1 MALTVGEL
9 LATITVDDAPAEAG
23 LRRTE
28 QGIRR
33 TGRVIEDEA
42 GRAGQAAG
50 RELGE
55 QLAEESERGA
65 ARAGSGITSALGAVK
80 GALIGGAIGAALMAG
95 LSEAVEQDKGTD
107 LLAARLGATPEQSER
122 LGKAAG
128 KLFTGGYSESV
139 EAANEA
145 LQHLWQQGLVPA
157 DATAEQL
164 QQVGGRAQQVADILG
179 EEVGPVAK
187 SVGQMLKTGMAKDA
201 DEAFDILV
209 RGTQLGANKAED
221 LLDIFNEYPTQFR
234 DLGIDGKQA
243 MGLIHQG
250 LEAGARDADIVAD
263 AFKELNIRVKD
274 GSAADGLKSI
284 GLNADKMAAAFNKG
298 GPEANAAL
306 DQIMDRLRQV
316 KDPSERS
323 KLAFSLLGTQA
334 EDLSKALFSLDPSSA
349 VAGLGAVDGAAAK
362 AGDTMRDNA
371 STRWTQFTR
380 GLQQGAVDILGSKV
394 VPALM
399 SAADWV
405 GTLGTKYDTARK
417 YVGEHSLA
425 FSIAA
430 GVIGAVLL
438 PTLIALGVQATVTT
452 ATTVAGWVAQGA
464 AAVATGATYLVT
476 NAQMIAGWLAQGV
489 AAVAA
494 GARVVGAWVL
504 MGTQSL
510 LQAARM
516 AAAWVI
522 ALGPVGWIIA
532 AVVGLVALVIGNWD
546 TVSSATAAAW
556 NWIVGFVKSAAGWL
570 VDVFLNWTLIGL
582 LIKHWD
588 SIKSGAVTGWNAT
601 VDFVRGIPGRI
612 VEFFLNWTLVGLLI
626 RHWDSIRSGVA
637 EKASGLVSD
646 VKALP
651 GRIAEGLG
659 NLGSLLVDKGRD
671 IVRGL
676 WSGIQSMG
684 GWLRDT
690 LMGWAK
696 NLIPGPIAKALGIHS
711 PSRVMARQVGR
722 WIPAGIV
729 SGIEGAQPELAAAM
743 RDLVEVPD
751 TPALTA
757 AARTPLPAV
766 AAPLPA
772 AYGSAPAGHLGG
784 GPLLHIEQFNA
795 GGQSPEQ
802 LAAALGWELKV
813 RG

>member
-28 QGIRR
+28 QNIRR
-33 TGRVIEDEA
+33 TAQVIEDEA

-65 ARAGSGITSALGAVK
+65 ERAGSGITSALGAVK

-221 LLDIFNEYPTQFR
+221 LLDTFNEYPTQFR

-250 LEAGARDADIVAD
+250 LEAGARDADVVAD

-371 STRWTQFTR
+371 STRWTAFTR
-380 GLQQGAVDILGSKV
+380 GLQQGAVDVLGSKV

-399 SAADWV
+399 AAADWV
-405 GTLGTKYDTARK
+405 GTLGQKYDTARK
-417 YVGEHSLA
+417 FVGEHSLA

-430 GVIGAVLL
+430 GIIGAILL

-452 ATTVAGWVAQGA
+452 ATTVAGWAAQAA
-464 AAVATGATYLVT
+464 AAVRTGATYLLT
-476 NAQMIAGWLAQGV
+476 NAEMLAGWAAQGV

-504 MGTQSL
+504 MGAQSL

-532 AVVGLVALVIGNWD
+532 AVVGLVALVVSNWD
-546 TVSSATAAAW
+546 TVSGATAAAW

-588 SIKSGAVTGWNAT
+588 SIKSGAITGWNAT
-601 VDFVRGIPGRI
+601 VDFVRGIPGHI

-626 RHWDSIRSGVA
+626 KHWDSIRSGVA

-684 GWLRDT
+684 GWLKDT

-751 TPALTA
+751 TPALAA

-772 AYGSAPAGHLGG
+772 AAYGPAGGQLGG